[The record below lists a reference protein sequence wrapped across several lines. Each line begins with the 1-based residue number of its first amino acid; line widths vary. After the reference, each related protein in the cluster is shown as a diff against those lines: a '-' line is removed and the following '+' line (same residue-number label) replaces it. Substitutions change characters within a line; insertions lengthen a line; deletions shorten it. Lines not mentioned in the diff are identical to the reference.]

1 MNPYDNNPFKTDTAR
16 DARSEYAANR
26 KLKESK

>member
-1 MNPYDNNPFKTDTAR
+1 MDPYNSNPFKTDTNR

-26 KLKESK
+26 NLKRTV